1 MLPAPGGAASSLW
14 GSVCVFQVDPVNGS
28 SIESIAEFRKFKAAV
43 NTVYIMYVDSVIRTR
58 KFIKARKRH

>member
-1 MLPAPGGAASSLW
+1 MW